1 MNRLKKLRLEK
12 GLTLKKVAL
21 DNDLAES
28 QLSFYEN
35 GKRTP
40 RDNDTWKKL
49 ADYFDVSISYLM
61 GLSNQRVS
69 ETKALETAKKVY
81 QSYLS
86 DDDLGKEN
94 QKALI
99 YFNKNDLDSVLK
111 QAMQQYF
118 TIPVVEWNT
127 EFQSLKKTGFLYS
140 WLQGYLVERYRKE
153 VKTNH
158 NLITNTYYSIPSIDD
173 VNEYGIFSDEIQIP
187 LTEDFKQIFKVE
199 DLSTKTHEEIK
210 KLFKSDSTLIAYS
223 YESSVDDKLKDDIN
237 MILDNARSEIL
248 NLKEKYPDKPSRI
261 EQTTVLISKD
271 EDTSFW
277 SRNGSN
283 DYIDELNL
291 SEETKKLFV
300 HLGSVFIEE
309 KKRKSKAKE

>member
-158 NLITNTYYSIPSIDD
+158 NLIADTYYNIPSVDT
-173 VNEYGIFSDEIQIP
+173 VNEYGNFSDEIQIP
-187 LTEDFKQIFKVE
+187 LTEEFEQIFKLNN
-199 DLSTKTHEEIK
+199 LSTKVYEEIK
-210 KLFKSDSTLIAYS
+210 KLIESDTTLIAYN
-223 YESSVDDKLKDDIN
+223 YESSVNDELKDDIN
-237 MILDNARSEIL
+237 KILDNARSEIL
-248 NLKEKYPDKPSRI
+248 KLKEKYPDKPSKI
-261 EQTTVLISKD
+261 EQATILVSKD
-271 EDTSFW
+271 ENSSLW
-277 SRNGSN
+277 SRTSSG
-283 DYIDELNL
+283 DFKDEINL
-291 SEETKKLFV
+291 SEPTKQLFIQIA
-300 HLGSVFIEE
+300 SEFI
-309 KKRKSKAKE
+309 KTLKNQSKE

>member
-158 NLITNTYYSIPSIDD
+158 NLIADTYYNIPSVDT
-173 VNEYGIFSDEIQIP
+173 VNEYGNFSDEIQIP
-187 LTEDFKQIFKVE
+187 LTEEFEQIFKLNN
-199 DLSTKTHEEIK
+199 LSTKVYEEIK
-210 KLFKSDSTLIAYS
+210 KLIESDTTLIAYN
-223 YESSVDDKLKDDIN
+223 YESSVNDELKDDIN
-237 MILDNARSEIL
+237 KILDNARSEIL
-248 NLKEKYPDKPSRI
+248 KLKEKYPDKPSKI
-261 EQTTVLISKD
+261 EQATILVSKD
-271 EDTSFW
+271 ENSSLW
-277 SRNGSN
+277 SRTSSG
-283 DYIDELNL
+283 DFKDEINI
-291 SEETKKLFV
+291 SEPTKQLFIQIASEV
-300 HLGSVFIEE
+300 IKTL
-309 KKRKSKAKE
+309 KNQSKE

>member
-118 TIPVVEWNT
+118 TIPIVEWNT

-158 NLITNTYYSIPSIDD
+158 NLIADTYYNIPSVDT
-173 VNEYGIFSDEIQIP
+173 VNEYGNFSDEIQIP
-187 LTEDFKQIFKVE
+187 LTEEFEQIFKLNN
-199 DLSTKTHEEIK
+199 LSTKVYEEIK
-210 KLFKSDSTLIAYS
+210 KLIESDTTLIAYN
-223 YESSVDDKLKDDIN
+223 YESSVNDELKDDIN
-237 MILDNARSEIL
+237 KILDNARSEIL
-248 NLKEKYPDKPSRI
+248 KLKEKYPDKPSKI
-261 EQTTVLISKD
+261 EQATILVSKD
-271 EDTSFW
+271 ENSSLW
-277 SRNGSN
+277 SRTSSG
-283 DYIDELNL
+283 DFKDEINL
-291 SEETKKLFV
+291 SEPTKQLFIQIA
-300 HLGSVFIEE
+300 SEFI
-309 KKRKSKAKE
+309 KTLKNQSKE

>member
-158 NLITNTYYSIPSIDD
+158 NLIADTYYNIPSVDT
-173 VNEYGIFSDEIQIP
+173 VNEYGNFSDEIQIP
-187 LTEDFKQIFKVE
+187 LTEEFEQIFKLNN
-199 DLSTKTHEEIK
+199 LSTKVYEEIK

>member
-158 NLITNTYYSIPSIDD
+158 NLIADTYYNIPSVDT
-173 VNEYGIFSDEIQIP
+173 VNEYGNFSDEIQIP
-187 LTEDFKQIFKVE
+187 LTEEFEQIFKLNN
-199 DLSTKTHEEIK
+199 LSTKVYEEIK
-210 KLFKSDSTLIAYS
+210 KLIESDTTLIAYN
-223 YESSVDDKLKDDIN
+223 YESSVNDELKDDIN
-237 MILDNARSEIL
+237 KILDNARSEIL
-248 NLKEKYPDKPSRI
+248 KLKEKYPDKPSKI
-261 EQTTVLISKD
+261 EQATILVSKD
-271 EDTSFW
+271 ENSSLW
-277 SRNGSN
+277 SRTSSG
-283 DYIDELNL
+283 DFKDEINI
-291 SEETKKLFV
+291 SEPTKQLFIQIA
-300 HLGSVFIEE
+300 SEFI
-309 KKRKSKAKE
+309 KTLKNQSKE

>member
-94 QKALI
+94 QKAL
-99 YFNKNDLDSVLK
+99 DSVLK

-158 NLITNTYYSIPSIDD
+158 NLIADTYYNIPSVDT
-173 VNEYGIFSDEIQIP
+173 VNEYGNFSDEIQIP
-187 LTEDFKQIFKVE
+187 LTEEFEQIFKLNN
-199 DLSTKTHEEIK
+199 LSTKVYEEIK
-210 KLFKSDSTLIAYS
+210 KLIESDTTLIAYN
-223 YESSVDDKLKDDIN
+223 YESSVNDELKDDIN
-237 MILDNARSEIL
+237 KILDNARSEIL
-248 NLKEKYPDKPSRI
+248 KLKEKYPDKPSKI
-261 EQTTVLISKD
+261 EQATILVSKD
-271 EDTSFW
+271 ENSSLW
-277 SRNGSN
+277 SRTSSG
-283 DYIDELNL
+283 DFKDEINI
-291 SEETKKLFV
+291 SEPTKQLFIQIA
-300 HLGSVFIEE
+300 SEFI
-309 KKRKSKAKE
+309 KTLKNQSKE

>member
-118 TIPVVEWNT
+118 TIPAVEWNT
-127 EFQSLKKTGFLYS
+127 EFQSLKNTGFLYS
-140 WLQGYLVERYRKE
+140 WLEGYLV
-153 VKTNH
+153 
-158 NLITNTYYSIPSIDD
+158 
-173 VNEYGIFSDEIQIP
+173 
-187 LTEDFKQIFKVE
+187 
-199 DLSTKTHEEIK
+199 
-210 KLFKSDSTLIAYS
+210 
-223 YESSVDDKLKDDIN
+223 
-237 MILDNARSEIL
+237 
-248 NLKEKYPDKPSRI
+248 
-261 EQTTVLISKD
+261 
-271 EDTSFW
+271 
-277 SRNGSN
+277 
-283 DYIDELNL
+283 
-291 SEETKKLFV
+291 
-300 HLGSVFIEE
+300 
-309 KKRKSKAKE
+309 

>member
-1 MNRLKKLRLEK
+1 M
-12 GLTLKKVAL
+12 TA
-21 DNDLAES
+21 
-28 QLSFYEN
+28 
-35 GKRTP
+35 
-40 RDNDTWKKL
+40 
-49 ADYFDVSISYLM
+49 
-61 GLSNQRVS
+61 
-69 ETKALETAKKVY
+69 AKKVY
-81 QSYLS
+81 QVYLS
-86 DDDLGKEN
+86 DDDLGKEIR
-94 QKALI
+94 KALM

-118 TIPVVEWNT
+118 TIPAVEWNT
-127 EFQSLKKTGFLYS
+127 EFQSLKNTGFLYS
-140 WLQGYLVERYRKE
+140 WLEGYLVDRYRKE

-309 KKRKSKAKE
+309 KT